1 MLMYKNRNLRYMLI
15 GRPKCCMCWSKL
27 YPRSYNYSGNC
38 MNSYNYWYY
47 NCCSKRHCCNNH
59 RSKDTGYYK
68 LCRKHNILMRYFL
81 SNIRFVSC
89 HSFGILSLANDLDM
103 ETFAL
108 SLCRIYLCILHP
120 NNINDCSIF
129 CSLRVLYIRHRSV
142 LVLIRSDIWNSVVN
156 IVYTEDSGIAILSVR
171 LCDHK

>member
-1 MLMYKNRNLRYMLI
+1 MVLHDVQCIDFSFAWSIFMFKTLRSASHL
-15 GRPKCCMCWSKL
+15 
-27 YPRSYNYSGNC
+27 SG
-38 MNSYNYWYY
+38 MM
-47 NCCSKRHCCNNH
+47 
-59 RSKDTGYYK
+59 
-68 LCRKHNILMRYFL
+68 CRKHNILMRYFL

-108 SLCRIYLCILHP
+108 SLYRIYLCILHP

-142 LVLIRSDIWNSVVN
+142 LVRYVLIYG
-156 IVYTEDSGIAILSVR
+156 IVFLTSLIPRIAV
-171 LCDHK
+171 